1 MPTPAR
7 PPASL
12 SARLSRSLVLWVCA
26 LWLMT
31 ALGTTWYVRTEVN
44 DVYDS
49 ALSESAWRL
58 LDLVSHEMDEHG
70 ASPVLGEAPPP
81 RSGSFPLHL
90 APHHLIY
97 QITSPDGRLLLRSA
111 DAPTEVLA
119 PEVRYGFSEQGA
131 WRVFSL
137 THPTRQARIHVADAL
152 QHRQHTQIDIV
163 LSLLLPLLG
172 LLPFLAL
179 LIRHIT
185 QRELASVGALAD
197 QIRER
202 SDRNL
207 SPLSSAGLPAELTV
221 ITERSNHLLQRLSGA
236 LDTERALAANAA
248 HELRTPLATTR
259 LRLQGVQAL
268 LGQQPTEVVQ
278 RELQH
283 ALDSLAQLSRRT
295 EKLLQMSR
303 AESGAALARERVPL
317 TRLAAAVAQEFWA
330 DPALLNRL
338 QLQLPEHGEPEALGD
353 FDALAIALRNL
364 LENAARHAP
373 QGPIVLGVQL
383 PARLSVSDC
392 GPGIPPERQADLLQ
406 RHHQQ
411 TQAAT
416 PPSTQAEG
424 PLPRVAPQP
433 GYGLGL
439 SIVSTIIERQGG
451 RLSLQ
456 SPAPGRTDPSHPGL
470 CVTLD
475 LLPAPAAPAPQT
487 GQARGHS

>member
-1 MPTPAR
+1 MPTPTRA
-7 PPASL
+7 PGSL

-97 QITSPDGRLLLRSA
+97 QITSPEGRLLLRSA

-137 THPTRQARIHVADAL
+137 THPTRQARIHVADA
-152 QHRQHTQIDIV
+152 
-163 LSLLLPLLG
+163 LLPLLG

-283 ALDSLAQLSRRT
+283 ALDLLFNQRPTT

-373 QGPIVLGVQL
+373 QGPIVLGVHL

-411 TQAAT
+411 AQAAT
-416 PPSTQAEG
+416 PHPAQTEG
-424 PLPRVAPQP
+424 PLPRTAPQP

-451 RLSLQ
+451 HLSLQ
-456 SPAPGRTDPSHPGL
+456 SPAPGRTDPIHPGL
-470 CVTLD
+470 CVTLE
-475 LLPAPAAPAPQT
+475 LLPAPAAPAPT
-487 GQARGHS
+487 EGHS

>member
-1 MPTPAR
+1 MPTPTRA
-7 PPASL
+7 PGSL

-97 QITSPDGRLLLRSA
+97 QITSPEGRLLLRSA

-163 LSLLLPLLG
+163 LSLLL
-172 LLPFLAL
+172 
-179 LIRHIT
+179 
-185 QRELASVGALAD
+185 
-197 QIRER
+197 
-202 SDRNL
+202 
-207 SPLSSAGLPAELTV
+207 
-221 ITERSNHLLQRLSGA
+221 
-236 LDTERALAANAA
+236 
-248 HELRTPLATTR
+248 
-259 LRLQGVQAL
+259 AL

-338 QLQLPEHGEPEALGD
+338 QLHLPEHGEPEALGD

-373 QGPIVLGVQL
+373 QGPIVLGVHL

-411 TQAAT
+411 AQAAT
-416 PPSTQAEG
+416 PHPAQTEG
-424 PLPRVAPQP
+424 PLPRTAPQP

-451 RLSLQ
+451 HLSLQ
-456 SPAPGRTDPSHPGL
+456 SPAPGRTDPIHPGL
-470 CVTLD
+470 CVTLE
-475 LLPAPAAPAPQT
+475 LLPAPAAPAPT
-487 GQARGHS
+487 EGHS